1 MTVKVIDATVLR
13 ANLGDVISEAK
24 KGNIIEIRRRGKGEV
39 AMIDLDLFEDW
50 LAAQDSKYIKSIKQ
64 ARSDAAAG
72 KTVGF
77 EDVYREAIGT

>member
-50 LAAQDSKYIKSIKQ
+50 LAAQDPEYIKSIKQ
-64 ARSDAAAG
+64 ARNDAAAG